1 MAALL
6 AEAEGLF
13 AESCAVVPGDFV
25 PDVVEPEDLA
35 SEGFVSAAFGFVS
48 VALVPAV
55 VPVAVFVS
63 DILLS
68 GVPVSDVW
76 KPEAPELETLESAV
90 LGVEADGPD
99 CPDVDCDTGPRTMP
113 CALMDPCSVVLAAG
127 TFGLTGLSG
136 LSAGAELGE
145 GLPSVADCC

>member
-48 VALVPAV
+48 VALVPVV

-90 LGVEADGPD
+90 LGWRPTGRTVPTLTATQGRGQ
-99 CPDVDCDTGPRTMP
+99 CPAR
-113 CALMDPCSVVLAAG
+113 
-127 TFGLTGLSG
+127 
-136 LSAGAELGE
+136 
-145 GLPSVADCC
+145 